1 MTKLKNLLYS
11 VILVLMLAQ
20 AVALLVL
27 GVPGLFSSTGD
38 SLALGTLALSP
49 LQTAG
54 LGLLMLALLAG
65 YVASLVV
72 SLRQDATI
80 WYENPEGRVE
90 ISIGAVEDFVRRVAA
105 DFPEIKEIS
114 PTIRES
120 KDGIKVVS
128 RVAVWT
134 GSTIPALTQRL
145 QHDIKEKIQ
154 NVLGIADVS
163 SVEVNI
169 AKIQSREAARATAHT
184 EASEDSA
191 PIGVP
196 NQ

>member
-1 MTKLKNLLYS
+1 
-11 VILVLMLAQ
+11 MLAQ
-20 AVALLVL
+20 SAALLVL

-54 LGLLMLALLAG
+54 LGLLMLALIVG
-65 YVASLVV
+65 YVATLVV
-72 SLRQDATI
+72 SLRQEATI

-90 ISIGAVEDFVRRVAA
+90 ISIGAVEDFVRRVAV
-105 DFPEIKEIS
+105 DFPEIKES
-114 PTIRES
+114 ARQS
-120 KDGIKVVS
+120 RKQGRIKVVS

-134 GSTIPALTQRL
+134 GSTIPGPDA
-145 QHDIKEKIQ
+145 
-154 NVLGIADVS
+154 
-163 SVEVNI
+163 
-169 AKIQSREAARATAHT
+169 EAAARHQGENPERAGHRGRVERGSEHHENPVARGRQGRRAH

-196 NQ
+196 NSKDR